1 MALIKCPECGKEIS
15 DKSSI
20 CIHCG
25 YPISEMKENSEELQ
39 EELLL
44 KESKP
49 LPENELLPE
58 KQLKRDQ
65 NSSIKEEKKNVKIKP
80 IYILGAVV
88 AVIIIVVGTSQY
100 NKIQKRNNELQAYN
114 NAIYAYENENF
125 QDAYEYFSN
134 NEYKDS
140 KEYLEKT
147 VEKYTESLI
156 NDNSLEEADKY
167 LALVNDEAVK
177 KDLETKLTYAHGI
190 DCFDKGLFSNAA
202 DIFRELKDYKD
213 SEKYKNSAVIM
224 NWMQGEWLLRYFA
237 DYDYHNRGAM
247 KINGWNATT
256 YIASGDRFEERA
268 SCILELNDDNTVSF
282 KTSDIEYNMYYAEGK
297 GYIGA
302 TLIKDSYYE
311 SLRDSYYPLTPWCY
325 GKTTNDLA
333 FVKPDKSEI
342 VNGTAILPVPSE
354 PKIGMTADEV
364 KDSSW
369 GEPDKIN
376 KTTYSWGTTE
386 QWCYSNN
393 RYIYLDGGY
402 VTAIS
407 E

>member
-282 KTSDIEYNMYYAEGK
+282 KT
-297 GYIGA
+297 
-302 TLIKDSYYE
+302 
-311 SLRDSYYPLTPWCY
+311 
-325 GKTTNDLA
+325 
-333 FVKPDKSEI
+333 
-342 VNGTAILPVPSE
+342 
-354 PKIGMTADEV
+354 
-364 KDSSW
+364 
-369 GEPDKIN
+369 
-376 KTTYSWGTTE
+376 
-386 QWCYSNN
+386 QQ
-393 RYIYLDGGY
+393 
-402 VTAIS
+402 
-407 E
+407 

>member
-25 YPISEMKENSEELQ
+25 YPISEMNQNGEALQ
-39 EELLL
+39 EGLLL
-44 KESKP
+44 KESRP
-49 LPENELLPE
+49 LSENELLLE

-65 NSSIKEEKKNVKIKP
+65 DSSIKEEKKNFKIKP
-80 IYILGAVV
+80 IYILGTVV
-88 AVIIIVVGTSQY
+88 AVIIIVVGICQHKT
-100 NKIQKRNNELQAYN
+100 IQKRNNELQAYN

-140 KEYLEKT
+140 KDYLEKT
-147 VEKYTESLI
+147 IEKYIESLI
-156 NDNSLEEADKY
+156 NDNLLEEADKY
-167 LALVNDEAVK
+167 LALVNDEVVK
-177 KDLETKLTYAHGI
+177 KDLETKLTYAHGL
-190 DCFDKGLFSNAA
+190 DCFNKGLFVNARKIFT
-202 DIFRELKDYKD
+202 DISDYKD
-213 SEKYKNSAVIM
+213 SENYLARARFMSLI
-224 NWMQGEWLLRYFA
+224 QGEWILRYYQ
-237 DYDYHNRGAM
+237 DGDYHNRGAM
-247 KINGWNATT
+247 KIDGWNAAT

-268 SCILELNDDNTVSF
+268 SCTLEMNDDNTVSF

-311 SLRDSYYPLTPWCY
+311 SLRESYYPLTPWCY
-325 GKTTNDLA
+325 GKTKNDLA
-333 FVKPDKSEI
+333 FEKPDKSEI

-354 PKIGMTADEV
+354 PKIGMAAEEV
-364 KDSSW
+364 KNSSW

-393 RYIYLDGGY
+393 RYIYLDDGY